1 MRIDS
6 DKIDLLKKEV
16 PPLPTCGEGVI
27 FMNGAG
33 GKNVV

>member
-16 PPLPTCGEGVI
+16 PPLPTCGEGGYFI
-27 FMNGAG
+27 LGEDML
-33 GKNVV
+33 